1 MVSQATYY
9 STSASDGGRRYNP
22 HRPSYPPY
30 LEFPGHERRFHP
42 SPSHDAHARPATMTD
57 QQMDIDSAPQRKRI
71 AVAVSFFFLWWSG
84 AGGPFFFVYLALV
97 SHQSPPQKADSNSA
111 DAAASARFA
120 AVETLA
126 RAKRA

>member
-1 MVSQATYY
+1 MVSQAAYY

-71 AVAVSFFFLWWSG
+71 AVAVSFFFFLVEW
-84 AGGPFFFVYLALV
+84 GGRPLFLCLPSASLP
-97 SHQSPPQKADSNSA
+97 SIPTTKTDSNSA

-120 AVETLA
+120 AVETSA
-126 RAKRA
+126 RARRA

>member
-1 MVSQATYY
+1 MVSQAAYY

-42 SPSHDAHARPATMTD
+42 SPSHDAHARPTTMTD

-71 AVAVSFFFLWWSG
+71 AVAVSSFFFFFC
-84 AGGPFFFVYLALV
+84 GGVGRAAPFLCL
-97 SHQSPPQKADSNSA
+97 PR
-111 DAAASARFA
+111 ASLPSIP
-120 AVETLA
+120 TP
-126 RAKRA
+126 KS

>member
-30 LEFPGHERRFHP
+30 LEFPGHERRFHL

-71 AVAVSFFFLWWSG
+71 AVAVSFFFFVVEW
-84 AGGPFFFVYLALV
+84 GGWPLFLCL
-97 SHQSPPQKADSNSA
+97 PC
-111 DAAASARFA
+111 ASLPSIP
-120 AVETLA
+120 TT
-126 RAKRA
+126 KS